1 MNAQE
6 LKENFTNQFNAVVD
20 EIGNLESQLVAKK
33 EMALKLKGALEALN
47 ILEPPEV
54 VEAPEQETEE

>member
-54 VEAPEQETEE
+54 VEEPEQETEE

>member
-54 VEAPEQETEE
+54 MVEPEQETE

>member
-54 VEAPEQETEE
+54 VAESEQETEE

>member
-54 VEAPEQETEE
+54 VAEPEQETEE